1 MSNKANHKELQPA
14 EAGKGMTLQE
24 IRMRMAVTDMQ
35 IRLEKD
41 RLMTAIHPA
50 TSPGQNAILTSIGR
64 FENFMAY
71 ASLFITAYRMAKKGI
86 NLVKEL
92 KK

>member
-71 ASLFITAYRMAKKGI
+71 ASLFITAFVWPKRGSTLLR
-86 NLVKEL
+86 N
-92 KK
+92 

>member
-14 EAGKGMTLQE
+14 EAGKGMTMQE
-24 IRMRMAVTDMQ
+24 

-41 RLMTAIHPA
+41 RLMTAIHPV
-50 TSPGQNAILTSIGR
+50 TSPGQNAILTGIGR

-71 ASLFITAYRMAKKGI
+71 ASLFITAYRMTKKGV